1 MRSFRAASLKEFL
14 STKHTLL
21 AWSGLAGPVV
31 VVSGIIMPGCW
42 LLAG

>member
-1 MRSFRAASLKEFL
+1 MRSFRTASLKEFL

-31 VVSGIIMPGCW
+31 VVVSGIMIGT
-42 LLAG
+42 AGRG